1 MIPASADH
9 SVATK
14 RGLAIGFP
22 LFLLALVALA
32 VTLFDPLARFG
43 TGLPPDE
50 GLAIERGTT
59 EPNGIEVWVR
69 GDGRD
74 DVSIAQVQVDG
85 AYWNFKQ
92 TPDGP
97 LGRFEGALIEIP
109 YPWVAGDAHHLT
121 FVTSTG
127 TTFGYS
133 IDVARDTTPF
143 SLGALFDLA
152 LLGLFVGV
160 VPIALGLATIPI
172 LRRMGTEG
180 MVFAMALTVGLLAF
194 LLVDTLAE
202 GLELAAEAA
211 GAYQTDVIVWVV
223 AALTFAAL
231 MALSRIGG
239 RKGGT
244 GGIALATWMALGI
257 GLHNFG
263 EGLSIGTALIL
274 GNAALGSLLI
284 VGFTVHNLTEGIA
297 IAAPV
302 TRKTPGL
309 WMFVG
314 WTALAGL
321 PAVAGAWIGAFAFL
335 PHWGAIFFGIAAGA
349 ILQVMVEVI
358 RFILALGR
366 ESTDS
371 LSGGTAFAGF
381 GTGVLAMYAT
391 AFLVQ
396 V

>member
-1 MIPASADH
+1 MRKGMAF
-9 SVATK
+9 
-14 RGLAIGFP
+14 GFP
-22 LFLLALVALA
+22 MFLLALVALA
-32 VTLFDPLARFG
+32 GTIFDPLARFG

-74 DVSIAQVQVDG
+74 DVTIAQVQVDG

-97 LGRFEGALIEIP
+97 LGRFENALIEIP

-133 IDVARDTTPF
+133 IDVARSRTVLG
-143 SLGALFDLA
+143 LGALFDLA
-152 LLGLFVGV
+152 LLGLFVGL
-160 VPIALGLATIPI
+160 VPVALGLAALPI

-180 MVFAMALTVGLLAF
+180 MVFTMALTVGLLAF

-202 GLELAAEAA
+202 GLELASEAA
-211 GAYQTDVIVWVV
+211 GAYQTDVLIWVI

-231 MALSRIGG
+231 MAAGRIGARG
-239 RKGGT
+239 RPTT
-244 GGIALATWMALGI
+244 GAYLALWMAIGI

-263 EGLSIGTALIL
+263 EGLSIGAALTL

-297 IAAPV
+297 IAAPL
-302 TRKTPGL
+302 TKRTPSIAVLVGL
-309 WMFVG
+309 A
-314 WTALAGL
+314 ALAGL
-321 PAVAGAWIGAFAFL
+321 PAVGGTMIGAFAVL

-358 RFILALGR
+358 RFILSLRGQT
-366 ESTDS
+366 SDS

-396 V
+396 I